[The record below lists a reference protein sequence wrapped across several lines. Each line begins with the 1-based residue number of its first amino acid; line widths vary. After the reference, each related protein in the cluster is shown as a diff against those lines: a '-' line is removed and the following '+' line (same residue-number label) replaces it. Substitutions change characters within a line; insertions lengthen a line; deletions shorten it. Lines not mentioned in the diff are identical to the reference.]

1 MSRLMLR
8 RPLRRRAADQRLR
21 VAFFALYPTDNM
33 ASWTFCEWP
42 AEHSASLG
50 IDGRVFA
57 PSAPGLNEA
66 LTRRGPPGWRLRSGL
81 YWYLIVFPRRLM
93 QLLRA
98 ARSDVIFIQRG
109 MLRAK
114 SIPFLERL
122 AAKLC
127 RGGVVYHLD
136 DALWVLKR
144 NHYQER
150 CRLADRV
157 ITGNNL
163 VIEFAQLIGAPV
175 TKIEYPVD
183 VQRYKVHRHDADSA
197 PVIGYTGAR
206 PEDHLDDTVEALR
219 AVCQSTGARFK
230 VVGGKR
236 PPPVGSLEPYMD
248 WVPWRPEAKFS
259 VLDSFDIGIMPLR
272 DTEVHRGKEPL
283 KVKEY
288 MASALPVVASPVGH
302 NLTVIEHG
310 VHGFFAD
317 TMDEWVTFLERLVRD
332 ADLRAELGANGR
344 RLVEERYD
352 VWPQM
357 RRLVDV
363 FHQVAAER

>member
-1 MSRLMLR
+1 MRRPMLR
-8 RPLRRRAADQRLR
+8 RLLRRPAEHRRLR

-42 AEHSASLG
+42 AEHSRPLG

-57 PSAPGLNEA
+57 PSSPGLNEL
-66 LTRRGPPGWRLRSGL
+66 LTRRGPLGWRLRSGL
-81 YWYLIVFPRRLM
+81 YWYLIVLPRRLV
-93 QLLRA
+93 QVLRA

-114 SIPFLERL
+114 SIPWLEGL

-144 NHYQER
+144 DHYQER
-150 CRLADRV
+150 CRIADRV
-157 ITGNNL
+157 ITGNSL
-163 VIEFAQLIGAPV
+163 VIEFAQQAGARV

-183 VQRYKVHRHDADSA
+183 VQRYKVHLHDEHSP
-197 PVIGYTGAR
+197 PVIGYTAAR
-206 PEDHLDDTVEALR
+206 PEDHLSDAVEALR

-236 PPPVGSLEPYMD
+236 PPTVGPLEPYMD
-248 WVPWRPEAKFS
+248 WVPWRPETKFS
-259 VLDSFDIGIMPLR
+259 VLDSFDVGIMPLR
-272 DTEVHRGKEPL
+272 DTELHRGKEPL

-288 MASALPVVASPVGH
+288 MASGLPVVASPVGH

-317 TMDEWVTFLERLVRD
+317 SRDEWVTFLERLVRD

-352 VWPQM
+352 MWPQM

-363 FHQVAAER
+363 FHEVAAER